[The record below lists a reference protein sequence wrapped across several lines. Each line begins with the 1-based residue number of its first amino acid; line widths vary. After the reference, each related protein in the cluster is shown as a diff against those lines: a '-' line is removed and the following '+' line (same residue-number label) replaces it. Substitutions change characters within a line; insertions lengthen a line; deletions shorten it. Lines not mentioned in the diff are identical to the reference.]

1 MTAADQIIYR
11 YPQPSH
17 LEQSP
22 GQARL
27 ALTSS
32 GGTGEHPFFFS
43 GTVKQPAVVAQGLLL
58 LARVARTRFY
68 VPPNALA
75 GVLRAADPVVTA
87 TDQGLRLESFS
98 ACCGVYARLDVD
110 AAALD
115 IAQLRSG
122 VTNVDVNP
130 PLRQALAALVPGNS
144 LKLDVGTDHLQVRAD
159 DQRIIEEKVPLPS
172 RWLKGF
178 AETQMLCSQ
187 MTVRHELAG
196 PALRQFV
203 QALPRS
209 SATRSVMWATA
220 TSGLATGSRSLRLAS
235 SPAPGAVCLA
245 GPERL
250 RIVEP
255 LLRFASAL
263 RAYGPATEA
272 SSSPLPSAWVLELPG
287 ARLTLALSPEKARG
301 FSGEGAL
308 LHLLATGDAQEDA
321 DFIATLLNLDARIDI
336 ADLAHRALL
345 PENQVSAALAV
356 LANSGQVGFD
366 LHSGCF
372 FHRPLPL
379 QQELLL
385 SLHPRLA
392 DAHKLVEQAAVTAQG
407 ANRFA
412 VQSGSQCYEVQQIAA
427 TKQAAQYRCNCPWF
441 IKYEGL
447 RGPCKHVLAVRIFLD
462 PLQVNGA

>member
-1 MTAADQIIYR
+1 MTTADQIIYR

-17 LEQSP
+17 LEQSQ

-27 ALTSS
+27 TLANS
-32 GGTGEHPFFFS
+32 GDAEEHPFFFS

-75 GVLRAADPVVTA
+75 AVLRAADPVTTA

-115 IAQLRSG
+115 IAQLRRG

-130 PLRQALAALVPGNS
+130 PLCQALAALVPGNS
-144 LKLDVGTDHLQVRAD
+144 LKLDVGADQLQVRAGE
-159 DQRIIEEKVPLPS
+159 QRVIEEKVPLPS

-187 MTVRHELAG
+187 MTLRHQLRGAS
-196 PALRQFV
+196 LRQFV

-209 SATRSVMWATA
+209 SVTRSVMWATGTKGA
-220 TSGLATGSRSLRLAS
+220 DGGTRALRLAS

-250 RIVEP
+250 RVIEP
-255 LLRFASAL
+255 LLRFATTL
-263 RAYGPATEA
+263 RAYGPVAAAA
-272 SSSPLPSAWVLELPG
+272 SPPLPSAWVLELPG
-287 ARLTLALSPEKARG
+287 AHLTLALSPEKARG
-301 FSGEGAL
+301 FSGGGAL

-336 ADLAHRALL
+336 AELAHRALL

-356 LANSGQVGFD
+356 LASSGQVGFD

-379 QQELLL
+379 QQELLGG
-385 SLHPRLA
+385 LHPRLA

-407 ANRFA
+407 ANRFT

-427 TKQAAQYRCNCPWF
+427 TEQAAQYRCNCPWF

-447 RGPCKHVLAVRIFLD
+447 RGPCKHVLAVRLFLD

>member
-1 MTAADQIIYR
+1 MTTADQIIYR

-17 LEQSP
+17 LEQSQ

-32 GGTGEHPFFFS
+32 GDAEEHPFFFS
-43 GTVKQPAVVAQGLLL
+43 GTVKHPAVVAQGLLL

-75 GVLRAADPVVTA
+75 AVLRAADPVITA

-115 IAQLRSG
+115 ITQLRSG

-144 LKLDVGTDHLQVRAD
+144 LKLDVGADQLQVRAGE
-159 DQRIIEEKVPLPS
+159 QRVIEEKVLLPG

-187 MTVRHELAG
+187 MTLRHELTGAS
-196 PALRQFV
+196 LRQFV

-209 SATRSVMWATA
+209 SVTRSVMWATGTMGA
-220 TSGLATGSRSLRLAS
+220 DGGTRALRLAS
-235 SPAPGAVCLA
+235 SPALGAVCLA

-250 RIVEP
+250 RVIEP
-255 LLRFASAL
+255 LLRFATAL
-263 RAYGPATEA
+263 RAYGPAVEPT
-272 SSSPLPSAWVLELPG
+272 SPPLPSAWVLELPG

-308 LHLLATGDAQEDA
+308 LHLIATGDAQEDA
-321 DFIATLLNLDARIDI
+321 DFIASLLNLEARIDI

-345 PENQVSAALAV
+345 PESQVNAALAV
-356 LANSGQVGFD
+356 LASSGQVGFD

-379 QQELLL
+379 QPELLL

-392 DAHKLVEQAAVTAQG
+392 EAHKLVAQTAVTSKSAG
-407 ANRFA
+407 RFE
-412 VQSGSQCYEVQQIAA
+412 VQSGLQRYEVQQIAA
-427 TKQAAQYRCNCPWF
+427 TEQAAQYRCNCPWF
-441 IKYEGL
+441 IKYQGL